1 MWENLEWEVSY
12 FQEKG
17 DVILMGDLNA
27 RTGEMNDWIALDQTD
42 NLPLPYDYTVD
53 TENSARN
60 SKDKIVNA
68 SGQLLIDACIATGM

>member
-60 SKDKIVNA
+60 PKDKIVNA

>member
-1 MWENLEWEVSY
+1 
-12 FQEKG
+12 
-17 DVILMGDLNA
+17 MGDLNA
-27 RTGEMNDWIALDQTD
+27 HAGEMNDWIALDQTD

-68 SGQLLIDACIATGM
+68 SGQLLIDACIATGMRIVNGRLVLTEELE